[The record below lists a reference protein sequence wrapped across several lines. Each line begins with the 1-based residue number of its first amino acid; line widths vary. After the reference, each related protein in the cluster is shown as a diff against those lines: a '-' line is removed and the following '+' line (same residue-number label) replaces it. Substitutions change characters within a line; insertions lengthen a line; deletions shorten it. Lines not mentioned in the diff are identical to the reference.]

1 MPVVGVQIPRAAQA
15 SLAQSVEVSGLE
27 PEGCG
32 FESHS
37 SHKYKTFSLCMLFFR
52 QRYAGVAQLV
62 EESDLKSEGR
72 GFKSHLQ

>member
-15 SLAQSVEVSGLE
+15 SLAQLVEVSGLE

-37 SHKYKTFSLCMLFFR
+37 SHT
-52 QRYAGVAQLV
+52 
-62 EESDLKSEGR
+62 
-72 GFKSHLQ
+72 